1 MKKKVLLFVI
11 AAVLQ
16 LGLKAQFSSPTI
28 ITQPED
34 QTGLCPYQWAQ
45 FVISALNAD
54 SYQWQVSQDSGNVW
68 SNINDDFITYL
79 GATNDT
85 LQVFASQNVN
95 GFLYRC
101 IVYASSGDSVISDSA
116 ILMLETVPPTIQSHP
131 ADVYI
136 GMFGTANIMFGDVAV
151 ATDNCGVID
160 STVTPGQ
167 LDCSYVG
174 DTVQVVVSATD
185 ISGNTAY
192 DTTYVVVHDTTP
204 PTAIPNVSG
213 FAYINDTGAAYVD
226 QSTLLLSASDNCGI
240 ADTIIYPDYF
250 TCSDVGTTPNVNIVL
265 IDEYGNADTTTV
277 PVMVMD
283 TIAPT
288 IQCMGDTVI
297 NLPPGDTVYTVPDI
311 SFDPAVSDNCGIN
324 QTFNTYT
331 MTGTLYG
338 AQFPVGSTQ
347 VVWTTM
353 DNSGTSATCSYTI
366 TVNAVTNMQL
376 LETGINI
383 YPNPVHGILNVEDKE
398 NKILSIDLMDI
409 NGRVLKIKKIKSEG
423 AYKFDTSQLTKGV
436 YLLKVNTVD
445 GTFVK
450 KVNVK

>member
-1 MKKKVLLFVI
+1 MKKKVLLFVF
-11 AAVLQ
+11 AVVLQ

-28 ITQPED
+28 VIQPED

-68 SNINDDFITYL
+68 SNISDDYITYL

-101 IVYASSGDSVISDSA
+101 IVYGSSGDSVISDSA

-136 GMFGTANIMFGDVAV
+136 GMFGTANIMFGDVAT
-151 ATDNCGVID
+151 ASDNCGIID

-174 DTVQVVVSATD
+174 DTVQVVVSASD

-213 FAYINDTGAAYVD
+213 FAYINDTGVAYVD
-226 QSTLLLSASDNCGI
+226 QSTLLLSATDNCGV
-240 ADTIIYPDYF
+240 ADTIIDPEYF
-250 TCSDVGTTPNVNIVL
+250 TCSEVGTTQNVNVVL
-265 IDEYGNADTTTV
+265 IDEYGNSDTTTV
-277 PVMVMD
+277 SVWVMD

-297 NLPPGDTVYTVPDI
+297 NLPPGDTVYTVPDF
-311 SFDPAVSDNCGIN
+311 SFDPVVSDNCGIS
-324 QTFNTYT
+324 QTFNSFN
-331 MTGTLYG
+331 MSSTLNG
-338 AQFPVGSTQ
+338 AQFPEGTTQ

-353 DNSGTSATCSYTI
+353 DNSGTSASCSYTI
-366 TVNAVTNMQL
+366 TVNTVTEMQL

-383 YPNPVHGILNVEDKE
+383 YPNPVHGILNVEDSG
-398 NKILSIDLMDI
+398 NKILSVDLMDI

-423 AYKFDTSQLTKGV
+423 SYKFDTSQLAEGV
-436 YLLKVNTVD
+436 YLLKVNTID
-445 GTFVK
+445 GSFVK
-450 KVNVK
+450 KISVK